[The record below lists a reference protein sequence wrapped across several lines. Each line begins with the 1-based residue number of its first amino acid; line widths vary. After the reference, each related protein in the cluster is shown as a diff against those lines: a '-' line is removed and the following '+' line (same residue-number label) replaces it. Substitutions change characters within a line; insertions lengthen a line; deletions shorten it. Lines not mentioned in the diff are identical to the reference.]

1 MDSAVCEI
9 SSTASAQ
16 PSVEPRASPPNARPV
31 PAINCRRVGILA
43 RALEFFRSFIIV
55 LQDFCVQP
63 SPHKSTA
70 PKYVQDNLFL
80 ERVIPFEAYF
90 RAWTKGGPMPY
101 PAGHRAAVK
110 KNIINSARKL
120 FNRHGFESVSLNQI
134 MAGAGL
140 THGGFYSYFESKS
153 DLYAEVLGC
162 FFTDPN
168 WKSCWEGVEVDL
180 ASADVA
186 PQVVRAYLSRQHFE
200 DVENSCPMV
209 ALPSDVARSSKSAK
223 RAFET
228 VFKAMVSVLE
238 RSSIENDRPR
248 RDTAQS
254 IAALCVG
261 GMVVA
266 RAMVDRTFADKLR

>member
-1 MDSAVCEI
+1 
-9 SSTASAQ
+9 
-16 PSVEPRASPPNARPV
+16 
-31 PAINCRRVGILA
+31 
-43 RALEFFRSFIIV
+43 
-55 LQDFCVQP
+55 
-63 SPHKSTA
+63 
-70 PKYVQDNLFL
+70 
-80 ERVIPFEAYF
+80 
-90 RAWTKGGPMPY
+90 MPY
-101 PAGHRAAVK
+101 TRGHRAEVK
-110 KNIINSARKL
+110 EKIIHSARRL
-120 FNRHGFESVSLNQI
+120 FNRRGFDNVSLRQI
-134 MAGAGL
+134 MEGAGL

-168 WKSCWEGVEVDL
+168 WKSCWEDVEVDL

-223 RAFET
+223 RAFEN

-238 RSSIENDRPR
+238 RSSIENGRPR

-266 RAMVDRTFADKLR
+266 RAMVDRTFADKLRDACMAVALELGGWDKESQSKTGKSK

>member
-1 MDSAVCEI
+1 
-9 SSTASAQ
+9 
-16 PSVEPRASPPNARPV
+16 
-31 PAINCRRVGILA
+31 
-43 RALEFFRSFIIV
+43 
-55 LQDFCVQP
+55 
-63 SPHKSTA
+63 
-70 PKYVQDNLFL
+70 
-80 ERVIPFEAYF
+80 
-90 RAWTKGGPMPY
+90 MPY
-101 PAGHRAAVK
+101 TRGHRTEVK
-110 KNIINSARKL
+110 EKIIQSARRL
-120 FNRHGFESVSLNQI
+120 FNRRGFDNVSLSQI
-134 MAGAGL
+134 MEGAGL

-223 RAFET
+223 RAFEN

-266 RAMVDRTFADKLR
+266 RAMVDRTFADKLRDACMAVALELGGWDKESQAKTGKSK

>member
-1 MDSAVCEI
+1 
-9 SSTASAQ
+9 
-16 PSVEPRASPPNARPV
+16 
-31 PAINCRRVGILA
+31 
-43 RALEFFRSFIIV
+43 
-55 LQDFCVQP
+55 
-63 SPHKSTA
+63 
-70 PKYVQDNLFL
+70 
-80 ERVIPFEAYF
+80 
-90 RAWTKGGPMPY
+90 MPY
-101 PAGHRAAVK
+101 TRGHRTEVK
-110 KNIINSARKL
+110 EKIIQSARRL
-120 FNRHGFESVSLNQI
+120 FNRRGFDNVSLSQI
-134 MAGAGL
+134 MEGAGL

-223 RAFET
+223 RAFEN

-238 RSSIENDRPR
+238 RSSIENGRPR

-266 RAMVDRTFADKLR
+266 RAMVDRTFADKLRDACMAVALELGGWDKESQAKTGKSK